1 MKKIYSHFKNYFFK
15 GLLALIP
22 LALTVFVIR
31 LLYITVDKRVVAIL
45 DKVIG
50 YSIPG
55 LGIILIL
62 LFLYLIGLIVSNVIG
77 SKLFSFIEK
86 LFSKVPFV
94 KMTYQIGKQV
104 STSFSIPEKQVFK
117 RAVMVEFLKPGM
129 WVIGFVTGTVID
141 KANKDEKLLKVF
153 VPTPPLPTS
162 GTMILVREEQIREP
176 GWSIEEAMK
185 VVISGGIIGPEK
197 IG

>member
-1 MKKIYSHFKNYFFK
+1 
-15 GLLALIP
+15 
-22 LALTVFVIR
+22 
-31 LLYITVDKRVVAIL
+31 VAIL